1 MPLLMTVAEVDDA
14 LKRARKIPEAERGE
28 LWQLIVDELLERR
41 VALATVEEN
50 VRTIRVL
57 RAAETR

>member
-1 MPLLMTVAEVDDA
+1 MPLLMTVAEVDAA
-14 LKRARKIPEAERGE
+14 LLRARKIPEAERGE

-41 VALATVEEN
+41 VALAGVEEN
-50 VRTIRVL
+50 MRTIRVL

>member
-1 MPLLMTVAEVDDA
+1 MPLLMSVHEVDDA
-14 LKRARKIPEAERGE
+14 LTRAMKIPEAERGE

-41 VALATVEEN
+41 VALAGVEEN
-50 VRTIRVL
+50 MRTIRVL